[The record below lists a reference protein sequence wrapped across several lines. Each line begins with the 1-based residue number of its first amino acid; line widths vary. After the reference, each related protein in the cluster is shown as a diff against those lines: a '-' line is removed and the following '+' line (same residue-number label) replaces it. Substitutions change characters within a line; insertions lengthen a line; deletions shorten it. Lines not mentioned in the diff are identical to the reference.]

1 MPAVDARC
9 SSDVAVDVAN
19 GVICVNDPAA
29 GVHLYR
35 LTGELVKSFHVP
47 VKKSRRIR
55 QVGLLDANHAVVS
68 GSDHGVLYVYTRRNN
83 LLTKLQVDPDEWV
96 QTVAA
101 SLMRLCSLT
110 ADQLQTADIA
120 GVPTI
125 FVAKSREISG
135 KNEIFIYRK
144 AFITPD
150 LMVRLAAGLK
160 FIGWL
165 FIVFA
170 AISFGYEKVF
180 GELNFGLVVK

>member
-83 LLTKLQVDPDEWV
+83 LLTKLHVDASEWV

-101 SLMRLCSLT
+101 SFMRLRGLE

-125 FVAKSREISG
+125 FVA
-135 KNEIFIYRK
+135 
-144 AFITPD
+144 
-150 LMVRLAAGLK
+150 
-160 FIGWL
+160 
-165 FIVFA
+165 
-170 AISFGYEKVF
+170 
-180 GELNFGLVVK
+180 